1 MSFYHAFCGIAASLR
16 SEAHLRFHIMIAML
30 ISIFAY
36 FYGLDATEWAV
47 LILTIGAV
55 ISAELFNT
63 ATEKAVDTAT
73 SEIMPSAKLSKDAAA
88 GAVLLSAVF
97 SVVIGICLFGYGG
110 KIADTL
116 KLIFTTPEILIPCLI
131 IGILLLIFTIF
142 GGENDKKV

>member
-16 SEAHLRFHIMIAML
+16 SEAHLRFHIMIAVL

-63 ATEKAVDTAT
+63 SIEKAVDTAT
-73 SEIMPSAKLSKDAAA
+73 SDILPSAKLSKDAAA
-88 GAVLLSAVF
+88 GAVLVLAVCAIF
-97 SVVIGICLFGYGG
+97 VGIALFGD
-110 KIADTL
+110 IERIWDTL
-116 KLIFTTPEILIPCLI
+116 KFIFTSAVVLIPCLI
-131 IGILLLIFTIF
+131 TGTALLLYVIY
-142 GGENDKKV
+142 GGKNDR